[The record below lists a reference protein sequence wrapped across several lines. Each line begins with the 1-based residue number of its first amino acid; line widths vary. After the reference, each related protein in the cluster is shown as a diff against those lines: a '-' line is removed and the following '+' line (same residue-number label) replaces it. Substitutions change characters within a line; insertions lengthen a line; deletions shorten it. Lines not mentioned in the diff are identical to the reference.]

1 MLRKFFFICILVFAS
16 RPVCGQEELGNVDVD
31 MTSLLQGFVKRYSRE
46 LSALNSSLAV
56 EQRLADDKV
65 LFRLGTLKD
74 LQHLPD
80 SANLDIIRGD
90 GYYEMTWSR
99 GTIPFLCIAFPAQNT
114 LITGL
119 SQRQLV
125 ERLPLEIQQQSKAFT
140 IPAVPT
146 KLEKI
151 SDEVWSTPW
160 KSYYLNALNDALY
173 FEKSGDCY
181 VPLFSDRHR
190 DFSAC
195 NLLHGIVNRD
205 YRLHIDL
212 SLFDFSSRQFLVSL
226 SQWVNLCKARGM
238 HVYCGIEEERE
249 DGLKMMVVAEQR
261 ELKYNHVLSIIIP
274 DRFVQDSA
282 VVLKA
287 RLNAYIPT
295 HNVANL
301 YKQYTEKKE
310 QPKYKVKTSK

>member
-1 MLRKFFFICILVFAS
+1 MLYIYIVLAS
-16 RPVCGQEELGNVDVD
+16 VLTAWGQTGGNVDVAS
-31 MTSLLQGFVKRYSRE
+31 MLQSFVKRYAQE
-46 LSALNSSLAV
+46 LSALNNSLVV

-65 LFRLGTLKD
+65 LFRLGTLND
-74 LQHLPD
+74 LRHLPD
-80 SANLDIIRGD
+80 NANLDITHGD

-99 GTIPFLCIAFPAQNT
+99 DTIPFLCIAFPAQNT

-125 ERLPLEIQQQSKAFT
+125 EQLPLEIQQQSKGFML
-140 IPAVPT
+140 PSVPT

-151 SDEVWSTPW
+151 SDEVWATPW

-173 FEKSGDCY
+173 YEKLGDSY
-181 VPLFSDRHR
+181 VPLFTDRHR

-195 NLLHGIVNRD
+195 NLLHGLIDRD
-205 YRLHIDL
+205 YRLFIDL
-212 SLFDFSSRQFLVSL
+212 SLFDFSSKRFIVSL
-226 SQWVNLCKARGM
+226 SQWVNLCRTHGM
-238 HVYCGIEEERE
+238 YVYCGIEEERE
-249 DGLKMMVVAEQR
+249 DGLKMLLIAEQR
-261 ELKYNHVLSIIIP
+261 ELKYNHMLSIIIP
-274 DRFVQDSA
+274 DRFVLDST

-301 YKQYTEKKE
+301 YKQYAAKKE
-310 QPKYKVKTSK
+310 HPKYKVKTSRK

>member
-1 MLRKFFFICILVFAS
+1 MSHKFFFLCILTLASLTVRGQKGVSDDVASMLQDFA
-16 RPVCGQEELGNVDVD
+16 
-31 MTSLLQGFVKRYSRE
+31 KRYARE
-46 LSALNSSLAV
+46 LSVLKSPLLV

-65 LFRLGTLKD
+65 LFRLGTLND

-80 SANLDIIRGD
+80 NANLDITHGD

-99 GTIPFLCIAFPAQNT
+99 DTIPFLCIAFPAQNT

-125 ERLPLEIQQQSKAFT
+125 EQLPLEIQQQSKGFML
-140 IPAVPT
+140 PSVPT

-151 SDEVWSTPW
+151 SDEVWATPW

-173 FEKSGDCY
+173 YEKQGNGY
-181 VPLFSDRHR
+181 MPLFTDRHR

-195 NLLHGIVNRD
+195 NLLHGLIDRD
-205 YRLHIDL
+205 YRLYIDL
-212 SLFDFSSRQFLVSL
+212 SLFDFSSKRFTISL

-249 DGLKMMVVAEQR
+249 DGLKLLLVAEQR

-274 DRFVQDSA
+274 DRFVQDSTLM
-282 VVLKA
+282 LKA

-301 YKQYTEKKE
+301 YKQYTEKKDHS
-310 QPKYKVKTSK
+310 KYKVKTSR